1 MLPTYGGCAMITA
14 KETDNGGKE
23 REMKRLTSLLLC
35 LLLLTTLAVPV
46 CAMEGNTEATIP
58 NTPCAHEWTLTGE
71 TPATCT
77 SAGVKS
83 YACSL
88 CPETKSEPVDKI
100 PHKFDALQKM
110 DESKHLLVCS
120 VCKAAGQ
127 ESFHVWTDGDIIIPA
142 TCIQTGTRKLVCA
155 CGASGTKVEPKGA
168 HVYDH
173 DCDTTC
179 NVCDAVRTTTHTYDN
194 ACDPDCN
201 ACGEKRTTS
210 HSYGSSWSRDHSGHW
225 HECTKCG
232 EKVDFRSHYPGPA
245 ATEDAPQLCLTCD
258 YVITQQKEH
267 QHNYGKKWSQDES
280 GHWYE
285 CATCDVKKDFAKHVY
300 DSDCDTHCNVCDY
313 ENPQAHEYGNS
324 WQMDDSKHWS
334 VCQVCNK
341 KSEAEPHIPGAEA
354 TELQPQLCTV
364 CGYEMNAVQEHVH
377 AFGPDWMYDG
387 KSHWQSCACGEQTVP
402 APHHW
407 DDGTKNKD
415 KTVTYVCEECQ
426 AEKTEEAA
434 GFPWWVLILFVL
446 LGAGGGVAAYIYYVL
461 PQKQIGKFAAK

>member
-1 MLPTYGGCAMITA
+1 
-14 KETDNGGKE
+14 
-23 REMKRLTSLLLC
+23 MKQLTSSLLC
-35 LLLLTTLAVPV
+35 LMLLMAFAVPV
-46 CAMEGNTEATIP
+46 FATEENTDTTQSA
-58 NTPCAHEWTLTGE
+58 PCEHNWTLTGE
-71 TPATCT
+71 TPATCAAQGEKIYT
-77 SAGVKS
+77 
-83 YACSL
+83 CSL
-88 CPETKSEPVDKI
+88 CTESKTETLDTI
-100 PHKFDALQKM
+100 PHKFETLQKV
-110 DESKHLLVCS
+110 DEAKHMLVCS
-120 VCKAAGQ
+120 VCREPGQQ
-127 ESFHVWTDGDIIIPA
+127 ESHVWSDGDIITPS
-142 TCIQTGTRKLVCA
+142 TCIQTGTRKLVCV
-155 CGASGTKVEPKGA
+155 CGATGTKVEPKGT
-168 HVYDH
+168 HTYDH

-179 NVCDAVRTTTHTYDN
+179 NVCNAARTTSHTYDH

-201 ACGEKRTTS
+201 ACGEKRTTK